1 MSVAILRRNPDRHQN
16 VHVGDDLEA
25 LLAELE
31 KHAAAVVRAD
41 KVADEHRRAIREL
54 LPAARKAGA
63 GPAEL
68 ERRIKGIYVAGT
80 ISKWTRQPGAPRGRK
95 KKPAARAADGD

>member
-1 MSVAILRRNPDRHQN
+1 MSGAILRRDPHQHEN
-16 VHVGDDLEA
+16 EHVGDDLEA

-31 KHAAAVVRAD
+31 RHASAVVRAD
-41 KVADEHRRAIREL
+41 RVADDHRKAIREL
-54 LPAARKAGA
+54 LPQARKAGA

-68 ERRIKGIYVAGT
+68 ERTIKGIYVAGT

-95 KKPAARAADGD
+95 KKPPARAAEF